1 MLIKSVFVE
10 EGNKLKEFTNKK
22 FFLKKKKKKKKRF
35 LYLIMGAYIYPEQ
48 LSSFQK
54 NVFMCFVG

>member
-22 FFLKKKKKKKKRF
+22 FFKKKKKKKK
-35 LYLIMGAYIYPEQ
+35 
-48 LSSFQK
+48 K
-54 NVFMCFVG
+54 VFGLNNGRVHIS

>member
-22 FFLKKKKKKKKRF
+22 FFKKKKKKKK
-35 LYLIMGAYIYPEQ
+35 
-48 LSSFQK
+48 K
-54 NVFMCFVG
+54 KVFGFNNWRVNIS

>member
-22 FFLKKKKKKKKRF
+22 FFLKKKKKKKKMF
-35 LYLIMGAYIYPEQ
+35 CDLIMGE
-48 LSSFQK
+48 
-54 NVFMCFVG
+54 

>member
-22 FFLKKKKKKKKRF
+22 FFLKKKKKKKKGVWVEKWART
-35 LYLIMGAYIYPEQ
+35 YI
-48 LSSFQK
+48 LS
-54 NVFMCFVG
+54 N